1 MTSQI
6 NPTAINDQYPVAAQ
20 PNNTQGFRDNFAG
33 TKTNFEYA
41 AEEITELQTKSILN
55 AALDNGAPLTTQN
68 NMLGAPLI
76 GAKIRNFSAD
86 SVNIATTSG
95 PIILDYSQGHYQ
107 RIATTGNITLGF
119 SNFAPAGSFSSM
131 RVQVIVDTAG
141 RTMSLSPYV
150 TLGTDGIQGYSS
162 GTITFA
168 EAGTYQFGFTTSDS
182 GATITIQ
189 DLNRPLS
196 DYTNPVSISS
206 TEPSISITSGALVV
220 AGGVGVA
227 GNLYVDGNIVGNFVA
242 TTQTFAG
249 NLTGGNL
256 LTSGVVTATG
266 NVTGGNI
273 RTTGQVSAT
282 GNVTGA
288 YIIGDG
294 SQLTNI
300 TVSGGSAIVNGTSNV
315 RAIANS
321 NITIGIGGS
330 NVAVWANTGGYVTGL
345 VSVTGNV
352 TGGNI
357 RTAGQVSATGNVTG
371 GNILAGSGV
380 GVGGDVGV
388 GGIVFANGNINTNS
402 AFNAVGNIV
411 GSYFIGNGA
420 FLSGLS
426 STSRITAGT
435 TEMGVSDPSGNIQAT
450 IGGTANIAVISTQGI
465 DVIGNV
471 TASANL
477 NGIGVSATGN
487 VTGGNIR
494 SNGLISS
501 AGNINGGNI
510 AGTGNVS
517 ATGNITG
524 GNLTTGAQMVAL
536 GNVSGGN
543 VTTGGRVTAFSATAI
558 PAGGTAGA
566 GYVFSTTANFGVF
579 FGSGAPTLAAAKG
592 SLYLRSDGSTTND
605 RMYVNTN
612 GTTGWAAV
620 ITAS

>member
-6 NPTAINDQYPVAAQ
+6 NPTAINDQYPVAGQ

-41 AEEITELQTKSILN
+41 ADEITELQTKSILN
-55 AALDNGAPLTTQN
+55 AALDNGSALATQN

-119 SNFAPAGSFSSM
+119 TNFAASGSLSSM
-131 RVQVIVDTAG
+131 RVQTIIDTAG
-141 RTMSLSPYV
+141 RTMALSPYV
-150 TLGTDGIQGYSS
+150 TLGTEGIQGYAN

-168 EAGTYQFGFTTSDS
+168 QAGTYQFGFTTSDS

-196 DYTNPVSISS
+196 AYTNPVTIAS
-206 TEPSISITSGALVV
+206 TEPSSSITSGALVV

-256 LTSGVVTATG
+256 LTSGVVSATG
-266 NVTGGNI
+266 NVSGGNV

-300 TVSGGSAIVNGTSNV
+300 TVSGGSSIVNGTSNV

-345 VSVTGNV
+345 ISATGNV
-352 TGGNI
+352 SAANL
-357 RTAGQVSATGNVTG
+357 RTTGQVSATGNITG

-388 GGIVFANGNINTNS
+388 GGIIFANGNINTNTS
-402 AFNAVGNIV
+402 FNALGNIV
-411 GSYFIGNGA
+411 GDYFIGNGA

-426 STSRITAGT
+426 STSQITSGT
-435 TEMGVSDPSGNIQAT
+435 TAMSVTTTSGNIQAT

-465 DVIGNV
+465 NVTGNV
-471 TASANL
+471 VATANL
-477 NGIGVSATGN
+477 GGLGVSVSGN
-487 VTGGNIR
+487 VTGGNLR
-494 SNGLISS
+494 SNGLITA
-501 AGNINGGNI
+501 AGNITGGNI

-517 ATGNITG
+517 TVGNVIA
-524 GNLTTGAQMVAL
+524 GNLTTGAQVVAL
-536 GNVSGGN
+536 GNVTGGN
-543 VTTGGRVTAFSATAI
+543 VATNGQVSSFNGTAI

-566 GYVFSTTANFGVF
+566 GYVFSSTANFGVF
-579 FGSGAPTLAAAKG
+579 FGSGVPTLSAAKG

-612 GTTGWAAV
+612 GSTTWTAV

>member
-55 AALDNGAPLTTQN
+55 AALDNGSSLSTQN

-107 RIATTGNITLGF
+107 RIATTGNITVGF
-119 SNFAPAGSFSSM
+119 SNFAPSGSFSSI
-131 RVQVIVDTAG
+131 RVQVIVDAVG
-141 RTMSLSPYV
+141 RTMALSPYV
-150 TLGTDGIQGYSS
+150 TLGTDGIQGYAS

-196 DYTNPVSISS
+196 DYTNPVTITS

-220 AGGVGVA
+220 SGGVGVA

-256 LTSGVVTATG
+256 LTSGIMSATG
-266 NVTGGNI
+266 NVSGGNI

-330 NVAVWANTGGYVTGL
+330 NVAVWANTGGFVTGL
-345 VSVTGNV
+345 ISATGNI
-352 TGGNI
+352 TGGNL
-357 RTAGQVSATGNVTG
+357 RTAGQVSATGNITG

-388 GGIVFANGNINTNS
+388 GGIIFANGNINTNTS
-402 AFNAVGNIV
+402 FNAVGNIF
-411 GSYFIGNGA
+411 GSYFLGNGA

-435 TEMGVSDPSGNIQAT
+435 TELGVSTPSGNIQAT

-465 DVIGNV
+465 DVTGNI
-471 TASANL
+471 TASANVE
-477 NGIGVSATGN
+477 GVGVSVTGN
-487 VTGGNIR
+487 VTGGNLR

-501 AGNINGGNI
+501 AGNITGGNI

-517 ATGNITG
+517 LVGNVIA

-536 GNVSGGN
+536 GNVTGGN
-543 VTTGGRVTAFSATAI
+543 IVTNGQVRSFNGTAV
-558 PAGGTAGA
+558 PVGGTAGA
-566 GYVFSTTANFGVF
+566 GYVFSSVANFGVF
-579 FGSGAPTLAAAKG
+579 FGSGAPTLSAAKG
-592 SLYLRSDGSTTND
+592 SLYLRSDGSATNN
-605 RMYVNTN
+605 RMYVNTD
-612 GTTGWAAV
+612 GATTWTAV
-620 ITAS
+620 ITAA

>member
-55 AALDNGAPLTTQN
+55 AALENGSSLSTQN

-107 RIATTGNITLGF
+107 RIATTGNITVGF
-119 SNFAPAGSFSSM
+119 SNFAPSGNFSSI
-131 RVQVIVDTAG
+131 RVQVIVDAAG
-141 RTMSLSPYV
+141 RTMALSPYV
-150 TLGTDGIQGYSS
+150 TLGTDGIQGYAS

-196 DYTNPVSISS
+196 DYTNPVTITS

-220 AGGVGVA
+220 SGGVGVA

-256 LTSGVVTATG
+256 LTSGIMSATG
-266 NVTGGNI
+266 NVSGGNL

-282 GNVTGA
+282 GN
-288 YIIGDG
+288 I
-294 SQLTNI
+294 
-300 TVSGGSAIVNGTSNV
+300 
-315 RAIANS
+315 
-321 NITIGIGGS
+321 
-330 NVAVWANTGGYVTGL
+330 
-345 VSVTGNV
+345 
-352 TGGNI
+352 
-357 RTAGQVSATGNVTG
+357 TG

-388 GGIVFANGNINTNS
+388 GGIIFANGNINTNTS
-402 AFNAVGNIV
+402 FNAVGNIV
-411 GSYFIGNGA
+411 GSYFLGNGA

-435 TEMGVSDPSGNIQAT
+435 TELGVSTPSGNIQAT

-465 DVIGNV
+465 DVTGNI
-471 TASANL
+471 TASANVE
-477 NGIGVSATGN
+477 GVGVSVTGN
-487 VTGGNIR
+487 VTGGNLR
-494 SNGLISS
+494 SNGLISA
-501 AGNINGGNI
+501 AGNITGGNI

-517 ATGNITG
+517 LVGNVIA

-536 GNVSGGN
+536 GNVTGGN
-543 VTTGGRVTAFSATAI
+543 IVTNGQVRSFNGTAV

-566 GYVFSTTANFGVF
+566 GYVFSTVANFGVF
-579 FGSGAPTLAAAKG
+579 FGSGAPTLVAAKG
-592 SLYLRSDGSTTND
+592 SLYLRSDGTTTND

-612 GTTGWAAV
+612 GSTTWTAV

>member
-55 AALDNGAPLTTQN
+55 AALDNGSSLSTQN

-107 RIATTGNITLGF
+107 RIATTGNINLGF
-119 SNFAPAGSFSSM
+119 SNFAPSGSFSSI
-131 RVQVIVDTAG
+131 RVQVIVDAVG
-141 RTMSLSPYV
+141 RTMALSPYV
-150 TLGTDGIQGYSS
+150 TLGTDGIQGYAS

-196 DYTNPVSISS
+196 DYTNPVTIAS

-256 LTSGVVTATG
+256 LTSGIMSATG
-266 NVTGGNI
+266 NVSGGNI

-330 NVAVWANTGGYVTGL
+330 NVAVWANTGGFVTGL
-345 VSVTGNV
+345 
-352 TGGNI
+352 I
-357 RTAGQVSATGNVTG
+357 SATGNITG

-388 GGIVFANGNINTNS
+388 GGIIFANGNINTNTS
-402 AFNAVGNIV
+402 FNAVGNIV

-435 TEMGVSDPSGNIQAT
+435 TELGVSTPSGNIQAT
-450 IGGTANIAVISTQGI
+450 VGGTANIAVISTQGI
-465 DVIGNV
+465 DITGNV

-477 NGIGVSATGN
+477 EGVGVSVTGN
-487 VTGGNIR
+487 VTGGNLR
-494 SNGLISS
+494 SNGLISA
-501 AGNINGGNI
+501 AGNITGGNI

-517 ATGNITG
+517 LVGNVIA

-536 GNVSGGN
+536 GNVTGGN
-543 VTTGGRVTAFSATAI
+543 IVTNGQVRSFNGTAVS
-558 PAGGTAGA
+558 AGGTAGA

-592 SLYLRSDGSTTND
+592 SLYLRSDGTTTND

-612 GTTGWAAV
+612 GSTTWTAV